1 MSKDVVMKVHLP
13 HEQRCRFREAARRS
27 HTHPSNALK
36 KLVHAYIELD
46 AEPTTVQVTVTVD
59 KASGKT
65 GA

>member
-1 MSKDVVMKVHLP
+1 MSKDVVMKVRLP
-13 HEQRCRFREAARRS
+13 HEQRCQFREAARRS

-59 KASGKT
+59 KASAKT